1 MPHRRGSADQDGCCR
16 RQIGLKRLGGD
27 LHRFQVDRTSWRR
40 ALLAE
45 CPITEQAIATPGRR
59 PQEFTIRAE
68 RLANCRYVKL
78 KCIVLD
84 NRARPYATREIVL
97 GDELAGR
104 ANQNFDDVERATADR
119 DGSSTGPQFTASK
132 IDLPLTR
139 LVHQS
144 SALRRHIAAPSAER
158 GSPCETGGAICSA
171 WARVLH

>member
-1 MPHRRGSADQDGCCR
+1 MPHRRGSADQVGCCR

-27 LHRFQVDRTSWRR
+27 LHRFEVDRTSWRR
-40 ALLAE
+40 ALLLE
-45 CPITEQAIATPGRR
+45 CPITEQAIATPARR

-84 NRARPYATREIVL
+84 NRARPYATREMVL

-104 ANQNFDDVERATADR
+104 ANQNFDDVECATADR
-119 DGSSTGPQFTASK
+119 DGSSTGPQFTASQ

-139 LVHQS
+139 LVHL
-144 SALRRHIAAPSAER
+144 SARAAQRPR
-158 GSPCETGGAICSA
+158 PCHTAY
-171 WARVLH
+171 ARCA

>member
-1 MPHRRGSADQDGCCR
+1 MPHRRGSADQVGCCR

-27 LHRFQVDRTSWRR
+27 LHRVEGDRTRWGR
-40 ALLAE
+40 ALLPGCA
-45 CPITEQAIATPGRR
+45 ITEHTIATPRRR

-119 DGSSTGPQFTASK
+119 DGSSTGP
-132 IDLPLTR
+132 
-139 LVHQS
+139 
-144 SALRRHIAAPSAER
+144 
-158 GSPCETGGAICSA
+158 
-171 WARVLH
+171 

>member
-1 MPHRRGSADQDGCCR
+1 MPHRRGSADQVGCCR

-27 LHRFQVDRTSWRR
+27 LHRFEVDRTSWRR
-40 ALLAE
+40 ALLLE

-97 GDELAGR
+97 GDELPGR
-104 ANQNFDDVERATADR
+104 PTPNFHYIDPPTPDR
-119 DGSSTGPQFTASK
+119 DGTST
-132 IDLPLTR
+132 
-139 LVHQS
+139 
-144 SALRRHIAAPSAER
+144 AP
-158 GSPCETGGAICSA
+158 
-171 WARVLH
+171 H